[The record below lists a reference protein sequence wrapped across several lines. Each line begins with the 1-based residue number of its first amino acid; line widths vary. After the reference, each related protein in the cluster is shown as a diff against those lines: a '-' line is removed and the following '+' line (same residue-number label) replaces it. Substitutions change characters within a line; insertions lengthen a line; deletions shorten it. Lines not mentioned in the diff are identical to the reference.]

1 MTSEELCLRY
11 QAGDLLATDELI
23 KQCNDIVDPL
33 AKRYAAKYD
42 KLILTE
48 EDYKQ
53 EGLIALLR
61 VAEEYDSGK
70 GPFLHFSR
78 RVIRNAFLDAIRKV
92 YPHIHFVV
100 YDENRDSLEEDNDS
114 DGAEE
119 DNERINMQIRST
131 YDSNPERIYL
141 QKERLQELHSAMNT
155 LSTREDTWVR
165 WRYGFVDEEPH
176 SLAESARKYNMTE
189 SWAGILEKKAL
200 KKMRHEMTNWQF
212 S

>member
-1 MTSEELCLRY
+1 
-11 QAGDLLATDELI
+11 
-23 KQCNDIVDPL
+23 
-33 AKRYAAKYD
+33 
-42 KLILTE
+42 
-48 EDYKQ
+48 
-53 EGLIALLR
+53 
-61 VAEEYDSGK
+61 
-70 GPFLHFSR
+70 
-78 RVIRNAFLDAIRKV
+78 
-92 YPHIHFVV
+92 
-100 YDENRDSLEEDNDS
+100 
-114 DGAEE
+114 
-119 DNERINMQIRST
+119 MQIRST

-200 KKMRHEMTNWQF
+200 KKMRHEMTKWQF

>member
-1 MTSEELCLRY
+1 MTSEELCLQY
-11 QAGDLLATDELI
+11 QAGDLSATDELI

-33 AKRYAAKYD
+33 VKRYAAKYD

-200 KKMRHEMTNWQF
+200 KKMRHEMTKWQF

>member
-11 QAGDLLATDELI
+11 QAGDLSAADELI
-23 KQCNDIVDPL
+23 KQCSDIVDPL

-53 EGLIALLR
+53 EGLIVLLR

-200 KKMRHEMTNWQF
+200 KKMRHEMTKWQF

>member
-11 QAGDLLATDELI
+11 QAGDLSAADELI

-33 AKRYAAKYD
+33 AKRYTAKYE

-48 EDYKQ
+48 EDYQQ

-61 VAEEYDSGK
+61 AAKEYDSGK
-70 GPFLHFSR
+70 GPFHHFAR

-100 YDENRDSLEEDNDS
+100 YDENRDSLEDNSDS
-114 DGAEE
+114 EGAEDE
-119 DNERINMQIRST
+119 NERINMQIRST

-141 QKERLQELHSAMNT
+141 QKERLQELYSAMNT
-155 LSTREDTWVR
+155 LSTRENTWVR

-200 KKMRHEMTNWQF
+200 KRMKDELKKRQ
-212 S
+212 

>member
-11 QAGDLLATDELI
+11 QAGDLPAADELI

-33 AKRYAAKYD
+33 AKRYTAKYE

-48 EDYKQ
+48 EDYQQ

-61 VAEEYDSGK
+61 AAEEYDSGK
-70 GPFLHFSR
+70 GPFHHFAR

-100 YDENRDSLEEDNDS
+100 YDENRDSLEDNSDS
-114 DGAEE
+114 EGAEDE
-119 DNERINMQIRST
+119 NERINMQIRST

-200 KKMRHEMTNWQF
+200 KRMKDELKKRQ
-212 S
+212 

>member
-23 KQCNDIVDPL
+23 KQCTDIVDPL

-200 KKMRHEMTNWQF
+200 KKMRHEMTKWQF

>member
-1 MTSEELCLRY
+1 MTSEELCLQY
-11 QAGDLLATDELI
+11 QAGDLSAADELI

-33 AKRYAAKYD
+33 AKRYTAKYE

-48 EDYKQ
+48 EDYQQ

-61 VAEEYDSGK
+61 AAEEYDSGK
-70 GPFLHFSR
+70 GPFHHFAR

-100 YDENRDSLEEDNDS
+100 YDENRDSLEDNSDS
-114 DGAEE
+114 EGAEDE
-119 DNERINMQIRST
+119 NERINMQIRST

-155 LSTREDTWVR
+155 LSTRENTWVR

-200 KKMRHEMTNWQF
+200 KRMKDELKKRQ
-212 S
+212 

>member
-11 QAGDLLATDELI
+11 QAGDLSAADELI
-23 KQCNDIVDPL
+23 KQYSDIVDPL
-33 AKRYAAKYD
+33 AKRYAAKYE

-48 EDYKQ
+48 EDYQQ

-61 VAEEYDSGK
+61 AAEEYDSGK
-70 GPFLHFSR
+70 GPFHHFAR

-92 YPHIHFVV
+92 YPHFHFVV
-100 YDENRDSLEEDNDS
+100 YDENRDSLEDNSDS
-114 DGAEE
+114 EEAEGE
-119 DNERINMQIRST
+119 NERINMQIRST

-155 LSTREDTWVR
+155 LSTRENTWVR

-200 KKMRHEMTNWQF
+200 KRMKGELKKRQ
-212 S
+212 

>member
-11 QAGDLLATDELI
+11 QAGDLLAAEELI

-33 AKRYAAKYD
+33 AKRCAAKYD

-200 KKMRHEMTNWQF
+200 KKMRHEMTKWQF

>member
-11 QAGDLLATDELI
+11 QAGDLLAADELI
-23 KQCNDIVDPL
+23 KQCDDIVDPL
-33 AKRYAAKYD
+33 AKRYAAKYE

-61 VAEEYDSGK
+61 AAEEYDSGK

-165 WRYGFVDEEPH
+165 WRYGFVDEKPH

-200 KKMRHEMTNWQF
+200 KKMRHEMTKWQF
-212 S
+212 R

>member
-1 MTSEELCLRY
+1 
-11 QAGDLLATDELI
+11 LI
-23 KQCNDIVDPL
+23 KQCSDIVDPL
-33 AKRYAAKYD
+33 AKRYAAKYE

-48 EDYKQ
+48 EDYQQ

-61 VAEEYDSGK
+61 TAEEYDSEK
-70 GPFLHFSR
+70 GSFHHFAR

-100 YDENRDSLEEDNDS
+100 YDENRDSLEENSDS
-114 DGAEE
+114 EEAEDE
-119 DNERINMQIRST
+119 NERINMQIRST

-200 KKMRHEMTNWQF
+200 KKMRHEMTR
-212 S
+212 

>member
-1 MTSEELCLRY
+1 MTNEELCLRY
-11 QAGDLLATDELI
+11 QAGDLSAADELI
-23 KQCNDIVDPL
+23 KQCSDIVDPL

-200 KKMRHEMTNWQF
+200 KKMRHEMTKWQF

>member
-11 QAGDLLATDELI
+11 QAGDLSATDELI

-131 YDSNPERIYL
+131 YE
-141 QKERLQELHSAMNT
+141 
-155 LSTREDTWVR
+155 VR

-200 KKMRHEMTNWQF
+200 KRMKDELKKRQ
-212 S
+212 

>member
-11 QAGDLLATDELI
+11 QAGDLSATDELI

-61 VAEEYDSGK
+61 AAEEYDSGK
-70 GPFLHFSR
+70 GPFHHFAR

-100 YDENRDSLEEDNDS
+100 YDENRDSLEENSDS
-114 DGAEE
+114 EEAEDE
-119 DNERINMQIRST
+119 NERINMQIRST

-155 LSTREDTWVR
+155 LSTRENTWIR

-176 SLAESARKYNMTE
+176 SLAESARKYHLTE
-189 SWAGILEKKAL
+189 SWAGILEKNAL
-200 KKMRHEMTNWQF
+200 KRMKGELKKRK
-212 S
+212 

>member
-11 QAGDLLATDELI
+11 QAGDLSATDELI

-33 AKRYAAKYD
+33 VKRYAAKYD

-100 YDENRDSLEEDNDS
+100 YDENRDSREEDNDS

-200 KKMRHEMTNWQF
+200 KKMRHEMTKWQF

>member
-1 MTSEELCLRY
+1 M
-11 QAGDLLATDELI
+11 I

-61 VAEEYDSGK
+61 AAKEYDLGK
-70 GPFLHFSR
+70 GSFLHFSR

-100 YDENRDSLEEDNDS
+100 YDENRDSLEEDSDS
-114 DGAEE
+114 NGAEDE
-119 DNERINMQIRST
+119 NKRINMQIRST
-131 YDSNPERIYL
+131 YDSNPERICL

-155 LSTREDTWVR
+155 LSARENTWIR
-165 WRYGFVDEEPH
+165 WRFGFVDEEPH
-176 SLAESARKYNMTE
+176 SLAELARKYNLTE

-200 KKMRHEMTNWQF
+200 KRMKYEMTTNHY
-212 S
+212 SLGNSSGKLLNRA

>member
-1 MTSEELCLRY
+1 M
-11 QAGDLLATDELI
+11 G
-23 KQCNDIVDPL
+23 L

-165 WRYGFVDEEPH
+165 SRYGFVDEEPH

-200 KKMRHEMTNWQF
+200 KKMRHEMTKWQF